1 MNRRRL
7 FQALS
12 LSFGLLLAA
21 SILTPQGGAQDGIQ
35 FEMPRDDVKKKA
47 AKPQKIAEDGERSA
61 VPPSVS
67 FSRNEAGTRYF
78 APQCRHAA
86 RHSRRRRAPGA
97 PARLQPGDDR
107 GGRR

>member
-1 MNRRRL
+1 MNQRRL

-47 AKPQKIAEDGERSA
+47 AKLAAASPATVEVLNGQSARIEFARSTA
-61 VPPSVS
+61 TP
-67 FSRNEAGTRYF
+67 
-78 APQCRHAA
+78 
-86 RHSRRRRAPGA
+86 
-97 PARLQPGDDR
+97 
-107 GGRR
+107 